1 LSSRESVRSDGQ
13 RGRDDQPSLK
23 AEDYVVAAEKVVR
36 QILEESPRQS
46 AAHQPDHLFR
56 VRDRAISL
64 AGQFEKDEG
73 RKVDLEI
80 LALAALLHD
89 IDEPYDDKEGHV
101 MRSVGRASEILV
113 KIGYPQ
119 ERAEKV
125 MRVIAEHSSETPSQA
140 TSDESLV
147 LFDADKLDGVG
158 AIGIARTLVFCGQQG
173 MPPPMAIE
181 WYEEKI
187 AKAAPLLRTKSGRSL
202 AQKQAEFVLAFIQ
215 RFKEEQGKFV
225 S

>member
-1 LSSRESVRSDGQ
+1 MSVESRRSE
-13 RGRDDQPSLK
+13 QPHSK
-23 AEDYVVAAEKVVR
+23 TGGYVVATEKIVR

-64 AGQFEKDEG
+64 AGRFEKDEG
-73 RKVDLEI
+73 RNVDLEI

-89 IDEPYDDKEGHV
+89 IDEPFDDKEGHV
-101 MRSVGRASEILV
+101 MMSMGRASEILK
-113 KIGYPQ
+113 KIGYPD
-119 ERAEKV
+119 ERAK
-125 MRVIAEHSSETPSQA
+125 RVLSVIEEHSSETPSQA

-173 MPPPMAIE
+173 LPPPMAIK

-187 AKAAPLLRTKSGRSL
+187 AKAAPLLRTKAGMHL
-202 AQKQAEFVLAFIQ
+202 ARERAEYVLDFIR
-215 RFKEEQGKFV
+215 RFKEEESEFV

>member
-1 LSSRESVRSDGQ
+1 MI
-13 RGRDDQPSLK
+13 
-23 AEDYVVAAEKVVR
+23 VA
-36 QILEESPRQS
+36 IN
-46 AAHQPDHLFR
+46 
-56 VRDRAISL
+56 
-64 AGQFEKDEG
+64 
-73 RKVDLEI
+73 LEI

-89 IDEPYDDKEGHV
+89 IDEPFDDKEGHV
-101 MRSVGRASEILV
+101 MMSVGRASEILA
-113 KIGYPQ
+113 KIGYPD
-119 ERAEKV
+119 EKAKKV
-125 MRVIAEHSSETPSQA
+125 LSVIAEHSSETPSPA

-173 MPPPMAIE
+173 LPPPMAIE

-202 AQKQAEFVLAFIQ
+202 AQKQAEYVLDFIR
-215 RFKEEQGKFV
+215 RFKEEQSKFV

>member
-1 LSSRESVRSDGQ
+1 MHGAIKLNVESRRTE
-13 RGRDDQPSLK
+13 QPSLK
-23 AEDYVVAAEKVVR
+23 AGDYVAAAEKIVR

-73 RKVDLEI
+73 RRVDLEI

-89 IDEPYDDKEGHV
+89 IDEPFDDKEGHV

-113 KIGYPQ
+113 KIGYPH

-125 MRVIAEHSSETPSQA
+125 MSVIAEHSSETPSQA

-181 WYEEKI
+181 WYEQKI
-187 AKAAPLLRTKSGRSL
+187 AKAAPLLRTKAGRSL
-202 AQKQAEFVLAFIQ
+202 AMKQAEFVLAFIQ
-215 RFKEEQGKFV
+215 RFKEEESKFV

>member
-1 LSSRESVRSDGQ
+1 MNVESRRSE
-13 RGRDDQPSLK
+13 QPSSK
-23 AEDYVVAAEKVVR
+23 TGDYVVAAEKIVR

-64 AGQFEKDEG
+64 ARQFEKDEG
-73 RKVDLEI
+73 RRVDLET

-89 IDEPYDDKEGHV
+89 IDEPFDDKEGHV
-101 MRSVGRASEILV
+101 MMSVGRASEILA
-113 KIGYPQ
+113 KIGYPD
-119 ERAEKV
+119 ERAKRV
-125 MRVIAEHSSETPSQA
+125 LSVIAEHSSETPSQA

-158 AIGIARTLVFCGQQG
+158 AIGIARALVFCGQQG
-173 MPPPMAIE
+173 LPPPMAIK

-187 AKAAPLLRTKSGRSL
+187 AKAAPLLRTKAGISL
-202 AQKQAEFVLAFIQ
+202 ARKQAEYVLDFIR
-215 RFKEEQGKFV
+215 RFKEEESKFV

>member
-1 LSSRESVRSDGQ
+1 MYGGIKLNVESRRSEEPSSKTG
-13 RGRDDQPSLK
+13 
-23 AEDYVVAAEKVVR
+23 DYVVAAEKLVR

-56 VRDRAISL
+56 VRDRAIIL
-64 AGQFEKDEG
+64 ARQFEKDEG
-73 RKVDLEI
+73 RSVDLEI

-89 IDEPYDDKEGHV
+89 IDEPFDDKEGHV
-101 MRSVGRASEILV
+101 MSSVGRASEILA
-113 KIGYPQ
+113 KIGYPD
-119 ERAEKV
+119 EKAKKV
-125 MRVIAEHSSETPSQA
+125 LSVIAEHSSETPSPA

-181 WYEEKI
+181 WYEQKI

-202 AQKQAEFVLAFIQ
+202 ARKQAEYVLDFIR
-215 RFKEEQGKFV
+215 RFKEEESKFV

>member
-1 LSSRESVRSDGQ
+1 
-13 RGRDDQPSLK
+13 LK
-23 AEDYVVAAEKVVR
+23 AEDYVAAAEKIVR

-64 AGQFEKDEG
+64 ARQFEKDEG
-73 RKVDLEI
+73 RRVDLEI

-113 KIGYPQ
+113 KIAYPR
-119 ERAEKV
+119 ERAERV
-125 MRVIAEHSSETPSQA
+125 MKVIAEHSSETPSKA

-202 AQKQAEFVLAFIQ
+202 ARKQARFVLAFIQ
-215 RFKEEQGKFV
+215 RFKEEESKFV

>member
-1 LSSRESVRSDGQ
+1 
-13 RGRDDQPSLK
+13 
-23 AEDYVVAAEKVVR
+23 
-36 QILEESPRQS
+36 
-46 AAHQPDHLFR
+46 LFR

-64 AGQFEKDEG
+64 ARQFEKDEG
-73 RKVDLEI
+73 RRVDLEI

-101 MRSVGRASEILV
+101 MSSVGRASEILA
-113 KIGYPQ
+113 KIGYPH
-119 ERAEKV
+119 ERAERV
-125 MRVIAEHSSETPSQA
+125 LSVIAEHSSETPSPA

-202 AQKQAEFVLAFIQ
+202 ARKQARFVLAFIR
-215 RFKEEQGKFV
+215 RFKEEESKFV

>member
-1 LSSRESVRSDGQ
+1 LSSRGS
-13 RGRDDQPSLK
+13 GRPKGLRRREDQPSFK
-23 AEDYVVAAEKVVR
+23 AEDYVVPAEKIVR

-64 AGQFEKDEG
+64 ARQFEKDEG
-73 RKVDLEI
+73 KRVDLEI
-80 LALAALLHD
+80 LALGALLHD

-113 KIGYPQ
+113 KIGYPH

-125 MRVIAEHSSETPSQA
+125 MSLIAEHSSETPTQA

-173 MPPPMAIE
+173 MPPPLAIE

-187 AKAAPLLRTKSGRSL
+187 AKAAPLLRTKSGRRL
-202 AQKQAEFVLAFIQ
+202 ARKQARFVLDFIQ
-215 RFKEEQGKFV
+215 RFKEEQGQFV

>member
-1 LSSRESVRSDGQ
+1 LSADSRRSE
-13 RGRDDQPSLK
+13 QPSPK
-23 AEDYVVAAEKVVR
+23 NGDYVAATEKIVL

-64 AGQFEKDEG
+64 AKQFEKDEG
-73 RKVDLEI
+73 RRVDLEI

-101 MRSVGRASEILV
+101 MMSVGRASEILA
-113 KIGYPQ
+113 KIGYPD
-119 ERAEKV
+119 ERAKRV
-125 MRVIAEHSSETPSQA
+125 MSVIAEHSSETPTQA

-158 AIGIARTLVFCGQQG
+158 AIGIARALVFCGQQG
-173 MPPPMAIE
+173 LPPPMAIM

-187 AKAAPLLRTKSGRSL
+187 GKAAPLLRTKAGISL
-202 AQKQAEFVLAFIQ
+202 ARQQAEYVLDFIR
-215 RFKEEQGKFV
+215 RFKEEESKFV

>member
-1 LSSRESVRSDGQ
+1 MGVNDG
-13 RGRDDQPSLK
+13 RRHDEQPSSK
-23 AEDYVVAAEKVVR
+23 AGDYVVAAEKMVR

-89 IDEPYDDKEGHV
+89 IDEPFDDKEGHV

-119 ERAEKV
+119 ERAERV
-125 MRVIAEHSSETPSQA
+125 MRVIAEHSSETPSPA

-181 WYEEKI
+181 WYEQKI
-187 AKAAPLLRTKSGRSL
+187 AKAAPLLRTKAGTTL
-202 AQKQAEFVLAFIQ
+202 ARKQAEFVLAFIQ